1 VSNRITTGMVQGNI
15 LSDLN
20 AVSDK
25 LMRTQMR
32 ASSGKQIMRPSDD
45 PYGTAKAIALRS
57 SVAATQQY
65 KKNVDDGTGWMNA
78 TEQAM
83 ASMTSSVQRARDLV
97 IQGASNTLDANARG
111 SLADEIDQLIAGVKQ
126 DANTK
131 YGSSYLFSGS
141 ATDTSPYPDT
151 DDSNGVDDAYKGD
164 LGGSDPAQPGV
175 VRQIGPGVSLT
186 INTVADDIL
195 GSGKAAGDG
204 KLLNTLRDISA
215 HLRSGD
221 TASLSGADQ
230 TALDTNLDK
239 LLEARAANGAKTNRL
254 EAASAR
260 LDQVEGS
267 VTEALSNVE
276 DADIAKTMIDL
287 SSQTAAYQAALKSGA
302 NIVQSSLMDF
312 LH

>member
-1 VSNRITTGMVQGNI
+1 VNGRITSRMVQSTV

-20 AVSDK
+20 KASDK
-25 LMRTQMR
+25 VMRTQLR
-32 ASSGKQIMRPSDD
+32 ASSGKQITRPSDD
-45 PYGTAKAIALRS
+45 PYGTSKAIALRS

-65 KKNVDDGTGWMNA
+65 QQNVSDGTGWMNA

-83 ASMTSSVQRARDLV
+83 ASMTSSVQRARDLLV
-97 IQGASNTLDANARG
+97 QGSNGTVDASSRA
-111 SLADEIDQLIAGVKQ
+111 SIADEIDQIVAGLKQ

-141 ATDTSPYPDT
+141 ATDTIPYPKT
-151 DDSNGVDDAYKGD
+151 DDAGGVDDAYKGD
-164 LGGSDPAQPGV
+164 LGGSDPAKVGV

-186 INTVADDIL
+186 INTVASDLL
-195 GSGKAAGDG
+195 GSGQAAGDG
-204 KLLNTLRDISA
+204 KLLDTLRSISQ

-230 TALDTNLDK
+230 TALDSNLDK

-254 EAASAR
+254 DAAASR
-260 LDQVEGS
+260 LEQVEGS
-267 VTEALSNVE
+267 VSESLSNVE

-302 NIVQSSLMDF
+302 NLVQSSLMDF
-312 LH
+312 LR